1 MEHFSDLMRGYR
13 QQAGLSQNEL
23 ARRAGVD
30 PAYVNRMERTNGP
43 IPRPAVL
50 NALITTLQLDALDT
64 EKLLVAA
71 GYCPQ
76 SVTRLGTWDQAL
88 DLVANVLGNKSLS
101 DRERDEFREVI
112 RLVAARWLAV
122 A

>member
-1 MEHFSDLMRGYR
+1 MDRFDELMRGFR
-13 QQAGLSQNEL
+13 QAAGLSQNEL

-30 PAYVNRMERTNGP
+30 PAYVNRMERPSGP

-50 NALITTLQLDALDT
+50 NALISALEIDATST
-64 EKLLVAA
+64 ERILVSA

-76 SVTRLGTWDQAL
+76 SVARLGTWDQTL
-88 DLVANVLGNKSLS
+88 GLVANVLASPTLS
-101 DRERDEFREVI
+101 QGDRDEFREVI
-112 RLVAARWLAV
+112 RLVASRWLVV

>member
-1 MEHFSDLMRGYR
+1 MERFSELMKEFRQRG
-13 QQAGLSQNEL
+13 GLSQNEL

-30 PAYVNRMERTNGP
+30 PAYVNRMERANGP

-50 NALITTLQLDALDT
+50 NALITTLQLDALET